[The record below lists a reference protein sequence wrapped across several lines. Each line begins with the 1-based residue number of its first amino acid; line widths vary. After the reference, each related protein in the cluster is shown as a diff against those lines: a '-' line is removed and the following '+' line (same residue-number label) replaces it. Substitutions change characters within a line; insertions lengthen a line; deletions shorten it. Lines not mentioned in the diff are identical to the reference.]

1 MSPPPFTAITVVVAQ
16 FDDLLARGLRQV
28 IESDANLAIVA
39 DDVQP
44 ARLGVVIR
52 AHRPRVAVLD
62 SDALGSLAEV
72 RALNDA
78 FPDTRLVLLAS
89 RATAAE
95 SVQALAFGASAFLGR
110 DTQARDVLSAIHLA
124 ARGHQLIPRAAR
136 DFTVHE
142 RVGSQLLTRREA
154 QVLPLLA
161 QGDSNPEIAFALQI
175 GLETVRTH
183 ARNIYRKLGVSSRRK
198 LGSVLPR
205 RRSAVTGGCFLKR
218 RHRRT
223 SQTPFVRLGASANQT
238 VVCGRQVSYGSR
250 RRGPF
255 PSPVLDL
262 IGCLQAASRR
272 LS

>member
-1 MSPPPFTAITVVVAQ
+1 MSTPSFTAITVVVAR

-39 DDVQP
+39 EDVEP
-44 ARLGVVIR
+44 GRLGVVIR
-52 AHRPRVAVLD
+52 AHRPRVAILD
-62 SDALGSLAEV
+62 SDALRSLAEV

-78 FPDTRLVLLAS
+78 FPDTRLVLLVS

-124 ARGHQLIPRAAR
+124 ARGHQLIPRAAS
-136 DFTVHE
+136 DISVHSFA
-142 RVGSQLLTRREA
+142 GSQLLTRREA

-161 QGDSNPEIAFALQI
+161 QGDSNPEIAFALHI

-198 LGSVLPR
+198 LGSALPPPVVK
-205 RRSAVTGGCFLKR
+205 SHGGLLLEAPQPEYIADNIRPASFKR
-218 RHRRT
+218 
-223 SQTPFVRLGASANQT
+223 
-238 VVCGRQVSYGSR
+238 
-250 RRGPF
+250 
-255 PSPVLDL
+255 
-262 IGCLQAASRR
+262 
-272 LS
+272 

>member
-1 MSPPPFTAITVVVAQ
+1 MSSTTFTAITVVIAQ

-28 IESDANLAIVA
+28 IESDANLSIVA
-39 DDVQP
+39 DDVDP
-44 ARLGVVIR
+44 ARLGVIIGV
-52 AHRPRVAVLD
+52 HRPRVAVLD

-78 FPDTRLVLLAS
+78 FPDTRLVLLVS

-124 ARGHQLIPRAAR
+124 ARGHQLIPRAAS
-136 DFTVHE
+136 DISVQSLA
-142 RVGSQLLTRREA
+142 GSQLLTRREA

-198 LGSVLPR
+198 LGSVLPPR
-205 RRSAVTGGCFLKR
+205 VANSHGGLVLEPPQPPYIADNSR
-218 RHRRT
+218 
-223 SQTPFVRLGASANQT
+223 PASHT
-238 VVCGRQVSYGSR
+238 R
-250 RRGPF
+250 
-255 PSPVLDL
+255 
-262 IGCLQAASRR
+262 
-272 LS
+272 